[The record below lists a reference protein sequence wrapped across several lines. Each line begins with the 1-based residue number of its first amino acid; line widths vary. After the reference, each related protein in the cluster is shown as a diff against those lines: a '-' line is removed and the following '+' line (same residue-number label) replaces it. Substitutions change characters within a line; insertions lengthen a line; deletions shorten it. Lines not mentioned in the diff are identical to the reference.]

1 MIWVKITRSP
11 CSPWNRSQTTPRI
24 RSWDSPRR
32 FSRRLLQRDVGD
44 RDPMLTMMPWEMLS
58 KSLMIWEGKNC
69 DLFQSFIFFE
79 NNFEKTREKD
89 VDILQSLWEGKNIEE
104 LWEVELMFL
113 QGDVQKGGG
122 PFQHGFRCRIPLG
135 LPKGPPC
142 DASGQFDV
150 LGHFVWLV
158 WKHSPGFHHVS
169 LHKVTYQAQEPS
181 QSRSCGNWWRLTW
194 CYFQGDAVRHCPV
207 DYCWYELPQTWTK
220 KTARRHQKKAT
231 SRYIQIYHDISRC
244 SSFYREV

>member
-1 MIWVKITRSP
+1 MRRTLISFKAFEKGRTSKSRRALRSRTHV
-11 CSPWNRSQTTPRI
+11 SSRRRSERW
-24 RSWDSPRR
+24 RSVPTWLSLPDSPGAAER
-32 FSRRLLQRDVGD
+32 
-44 RDPMLTMMPWEMLS
+44 T
-58 KSLMIWEGKNC
+58 
-69 DLFQSFIFFE
+69 
-79 NNFEKTREKD
+79 
-89 VDILQSLWEGKNIEE
+89 
-104 LWEVELMFL
+104 
-113 QGDVQKGGG
+113 
-122 PFQHGFRCRIPLG
+122 
-135 LPKGPPC
+135 PC